1 MDKISRTYSTDLHK
15 SVPKS
20 VTFALYTYLD
30 TIFLTAILRF
40 ATKTLNAQYLFLKD
54 FVSLTAPC
62 ILPEAKKFKYRYYI
76 Y

>member
-40 ATKTLNAQYLFLKD
+40 ATKTLNAQYLF
-54 FVSLTAPC
+54 FEGFC
-62 ILPEAKKFKYRYYI
+62 IANYTLYLARGQKI
-76 Y
+76 